1 MNTLLAPTVYRI
13 SLAGVKDP
21 KPERQ
26 AELYAQKV
34 LAAREMAGRH
44 LGGQPT
50 HVIADRNLLIN
61 LETLEGAG
69 LKVVR
74 RPRERALKLQVDL
87 AREIVRETR
96 PLLVSTLSPDPS
108 P

>member
-1 MNTLLAPTVYRI
+1 MNTLFAPTVYRI
-13 SLAGVKDP
+13 SLAGVKDS

-26 AELYAQKV
+26 AELYAQKI

-74 RPRERALKLQVDL
+74 RARERALKLQVDL

-96 PLLVSTLSPDPS
+96 ASLVSTLTPDPS